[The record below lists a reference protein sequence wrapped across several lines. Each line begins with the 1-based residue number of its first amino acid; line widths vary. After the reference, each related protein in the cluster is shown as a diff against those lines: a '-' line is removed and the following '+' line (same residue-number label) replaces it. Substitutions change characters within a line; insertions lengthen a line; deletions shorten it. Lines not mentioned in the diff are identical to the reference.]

1 MHLNMVRVKGG
12 GKLKFVEGPMDV
24 VCGVVFMM
32 VGRVSPCVL
41 SGGGM
46 AFVFFFGMISGLEI
60 TCLKGSILS
69 CLCVLMTRKPAFLT
83 FYATKRVV
91 SIESRI

>member
-1 MHLNMVRVKGG
+1 MLLNMARVKGG
-12 GKLKFVEGPMDV
+12 GVLKFLEGPTDV
-24 VCGVVFMM
+24 VRGVVFMM

-60 TCLKGSILS
+60 THLIGSILS
-69 CLCVLMTRKPAFLT
+69 YMCVLITRKLAFLM

-91 SIESRI
+91 SIESGI